1 MLFEDSEVMNIYHQA
16 YLKYLSIKTYADAE
30 KLKQSR
36 QINKSIFFMT
46 KLKLNLAQGAG
57 EILTREELKKVLGGN
72 GYYCTRSKGTET
84 VSNFFTNT

>member
-1 MLFEDSEVMNIYHQA
+1 
-16 YLKYLSIKTYADAE
+16 
-30 KLKQSR
+30 
-36 QINKSIFFMT
+36 MT

-84 VSNFFTNT
+84 VSNFFTKTSSDVVNSWVYAWEGLGWNAYCTNMPQYILGSGSGSGSVLV